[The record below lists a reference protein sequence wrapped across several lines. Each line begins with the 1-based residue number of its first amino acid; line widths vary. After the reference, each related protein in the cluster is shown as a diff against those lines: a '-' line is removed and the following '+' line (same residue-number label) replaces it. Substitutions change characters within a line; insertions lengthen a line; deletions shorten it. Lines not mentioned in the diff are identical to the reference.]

1 MIWISLKCLISILS
15 HRFQMLE
22 ETKGEGEGHHTYLTT
37 VSSQICPIQHLHKYP
52 ILRPNANGILF
63 KKQKLYLTNLF
74 ECWAWTSKSITHSS
88 ALEQFLLH
96 ALGEWVERI
105 IRATD
110 VGNHAVRIVTLEVM
124 PIASINVVLNFKV
137 AYNLTGYCL
146 LYYQS
151 SYGYSFS
158 FMLSH
163 IVPFISGIKG
173 YSKLCYMS
181 YVNIQLYYIVNVI
194 VVCMYIFLLNKCR
207 CWNIWIVDSLVKW
220 AFARQ
225 GRHFYFFKLTLG
237 KAWVRLLWNGDVS
250 HINSLLILLWS
261 SGVDQEAMDM
271 AKNNCN

>member
-1 MIWISLKCLISILS
+1 
-15 HRFQMLE
+15 
-22 ETKGEGEGHHTYLTT
+22 
-37 VSSQICPIQHLHKYP
+37 
-52 ILRPNANGILF
+52 
-63 KKQKLYLTNLF
+63 
-74 ECWAWTSKSITHSS
+74 
-88 ALEQFLLH
+88 
-96 ALGEWVERI
+96 
-105 IRATD
+105 
-110 VGNHAVRIVTLEVM
+110 M

-207 CWNIWIVDSLVKW
+207 CWNIWIVDSLVK
-220 AFARQ
+220 
-225 GRHFYFFKLTLG
+225 
-237 KAWVRLLWNGDVS
+237 
-250 HINSLLILLWS
+250 
-261 SGVDQEAMDM
+261 
-271 AKNNCN
+271 